1 MWPVRWTSPWVWPQR
16 STDWDGPTPRRSAA
30 MYTSFNLDKVP
41 SRAPMRLATVG
52 RVTCWVNG
60 HEVCRGPV
68 RVNPQRMV
76 WEDADIAQYLRAGD
90 NTIAMLVTADVV
102 ASAWS
107 MPLPEASDLRGGAM
121 ACEVQ
126 LGDGRLLIADDTWKG
141 ILLSG
146 WSCTQNEGLFKRGD
160 ELCDARSLPEHWS
173 TDISHG
179 DSWPNVRLRRATVF
193 GGSGRKTGPT
203 FPVGPLEGRPISQVT
218 ARRIELI
225 RTSESNFAHDRIVV
239 GTLLVDVDGP
249 AGTHVTFTGAE
260 KLSTTG
266 EPMTEAYDSAFVLT
280 LDGTRRTVES
290 VNLFGVHGVR
300 VEASDRVVV
309 HGISVNE
316 RLHPVEGMNGFECSD
331 DLLNDIY
338 TVGRR
343 TVSICSLDSYVDCP
357 TREQRA
363 WTGDSVVHQMVDLTT
378 NDDWSLALWH
388 PVLAASMRS
397 DGMLPMAVAG
407 DIEHEDMSIIPD
419 WALHW
424 VHSVHNVYMYTGD
437 KERVSRLMH
446 VVEAVVRWFVQYCDD
461 DGLPVDMPGWVLIDW
476 SSVYSDGANSTIAGL
491 WGRAL
496 LEFAEM
502 SDWLGDGGR
511 ASWARRTHE
520 KLARGFEKFWDD
532 ERCVYVDTIEN
543 GVAQPMTSQHGQ
555 AAAIVGGLA
564 PRSRWSQLVDAM
576 CDESKLVHA
585 AFARHDGPSDP
596 GTETDLGGVYL
607 FTGHPKPWWNVDEQ
621 IVRAQPFFRYV
632 VHDALVAVGE
642 GHRLAGLLRDWKWL
656 IDRCD
661 TSFSE
666 TWYGGTRCHGWSST
680 PTRDMIQ
687 RIAGVIP
694 AVPGFDVVLVQPHLG
709 DLDWARASVPSPHG
723 SIDIDVRA
731 DEVRVVSPVP
741 VVARVWGREERLSAG
756 SHVLTRD

>member
-1 MWPVRWTSPWVWPQR
+1 
-16 STDWDGPTPRRSAA
+16 
-30 MYTSFNLDKVP
+30 
-41 SRAPMRLATVG
+41 
-52 RVTCWVNG
+52 
-60 HEVCRGPV
+60 
-68 RVNPQRMV
+68 MV

-476 SSVYSDGANSTIAGL
+476 SSVHSDGANSTIAGL